1 MQGDIEIFSK
11 SGNIGGG
18 SVDWLVENST
28 VTVLDDVADILL
40 QAVFKALITSPQTTG
55 YGVGLPDFIGTKH
68 IVPTKVGTALRM
80 LKSLQCISQWYGR
93 NISLSAFNADL
104 VSPLDGYRVSFAIEM
119 SESEAAQGELIF
131 G

>member
-80 LKSLQCISQWYGR
+80 LRSLQAISQWYGR

>member
-1 MQGDIEIFSK
+1 MQSDIEIFSK
-11 SGNIGGG
+11 TGNIGGG
-18 SVDWLVENST
+18 SVDWVVENST

-80 LKSLQCISQWYGR
+80 LRSLQAISQWYQR
-93 NISLSAFNADL
+93 NINLKSFNADL
-104 VSPLDGYRVSFAIEM
+104 VNPIDTYKVTFDIEI
-119 SESEAAQGELIF
+119 AQGELIF

>member
-1 MQGDIEIFSK
+1 MQSDIEIFSK
-11 SGNIGGG
+11 TGNIGGG
-18 SVDWLVENST
+18 SIDWVVENST
-28 VTVLDDVADILL
+28 VAVLDDVADILL

-80 LKSLQCISQWYGR
+80 LKSLQAISQWYQR
-93 NISLSAFNADL
+93 NINLKSFNADL
-104 VSPLDGYRVSFAIEM
+104 VNPIDTYKVTFDIEV
-119 SESEAAQGELIF
+119 AAGELIF

>member
-1 MQGDIEIFSK
+1 MNGDIEVFTK
-11 SGNIGGG
+11 SGNIGSG
-18 SVDWLVENST
+18 SIDWVVEGST
-28 VTVLDDVADILL
+28 VSVLTEVSDILL
-40 QAVFKALITSPQTTG
+40 QAVFKALITSPLTTG

-80 LKSLQCISQWYGR
+80 LKSLQCISQWYAR

-104 VSPLDGYRVSFAIEM
+104 VSPSDGYKVSFAIEV
-119 SESEAAQGELIF
+119 SKDEIAQGELIF

>member
-1 MQGDIEIFSK
+1 MNADIALVSK

-80 LKSLQCISQWYGR
+80 LKSLQAISQWYQR
-93 NISLSAFNADL
+93 NINLKSFNADL
-104 VSPLDGYRVSFAIEM
+104 VNPIDTYKVTFDIEI
-119 SESEAAQGELIF
+119 ARGELLF

>member
-1 MQGDIEIFSK
+1 MQSDIAIFSK

-18 SVDWLVENST
+18 SVDWVVSNST
-28 VTVLDDVADILL
+28 VSVLTEVSDILL
-40 QAVFKALITSPQTTG
+40 QAVFKALITSPQVTG